1 MSKATKQK
9 KSLLDIDISFKKVS
23 LTQKALLAQHL
34 SVMLKAGLTLPEAIE
49 IIQGQSTGRL
59 KKILKGVLLSINSG
73 QSLSASFARYPDV
86 FSRLFINATR
96 AGEVSGSLEE
106 NMSNVA
112 EQMEKDRDLRAK
124 IQGAMLYPVVI
135 SLVAFCMG
143 LAMAFVVLPKIT
155 PLFEGLKTDLPAST
169 RILIWFSKI
178 VQEQGVLLLLC
189 MVIFIVAF
197 VWFIKQKFSQPIT
210 HSLLLKIPI
219 IKKLIKESNL
229 ARFCRTLGML
239 IKSGLNIDEAL
250 EITKTTL
257 GNYYYQQSISEV
269 SRRVS
274 KGSKITEALVDF
286 KDLYPE
292 IAIQMIKVGEKS
304 GNLEETLFYLAS
316 FYEKEVDNSAK
327 SLSIVIEPIMLIV
340 IGVLVAFLALSIITP
355 IYQITGTVQM

>member
-1 MSKATKQK
+1 MSNKTKQK
-9 KSLLDIDISFKKVS
+9 KSLLDLDISFKKVS
-23 LTQKALLAQHL
+23 MTQKALLAQHL
-34 SVMLKAGLTLPEAIE
+34 SVMLKAGLTLPEALE
-49 IIQGQSTGRL
+49 IIQAQSTGKL
-59 KKILKGVLLSINSG
+59 KKVLKGVLLSITSG
-73 QSLSASFARYPDV
+73 QSLSDSFSRYPTV
-86 FSRLFINATR
+86 FSGLFINATR

-112 EQMEKDRDLRAK
+112 EQMEKDRELRSK

-135 SLVAFCMG
+135 SFVAFGMG

-155 PLFEGLKTDLPAST
+155 PLFEGLKTDLPSST
-169 RILIWFSKI
+169 RALIWFSKI
-178 VQEQGVLLLLC
+178 IQEQGVWLLLC
-189 MVIFIVAF
+189 LVIFMTTF
-197 VWFIKQKFSQPIT
+197 VWFIKQKFSRPIT
-210 HSLLLKIPI
+210 HSILLKTPI
-219 IKKLIKESNL
+219 IKKIIKESNL

-257 GNYYYQQSISEV
+257 GNYYYYQSVSEI

-292 IAIQMIKVGEKS
+292 IAIQMIKVGERS
-304 GNLEETLFYLAS
+304 GNLEETLFYLAG

-327 SLSIVIEPIMLIV
+327 SLSVVIEPIMLIV
-340 IGVLVAFLALSIITP
+340 IGVVVAFLALSIITP
-355 IYQITGTVQM
+355 IYQITGSVQM